1 VRFCTECGANLPNMT
16 VNFCPTCGTKL
27 WKNELENEF
36 YQEDS
41 QSSNTIYSLGI
52 KLEQMFEGILKSRGF
67 TTTRR
72 KRLEGKSG
80 TFHEID
86 ILATKNEVILA
97 VECKNYGEKRTV
109 GLKDIRDFHS
119 KLLDLPQI
127 NKSWFVTNIEYSSG
141 VKNYATQYNIEL
153 WDGEKLRN
161 DFYRYSLGR
170 VEDNEEI
177 IIGRSLPVKVNY
189 DLATKIS
196 LVNPDSI
203 FIKESNLI
211 FYPFYLFYYEINIT
225 KGFLKKQNFHK
236 TGNYIMDAINNLI
249 INVKNTAEDKEFKNT
264 FFTKGV
270 VTNLIM
276 NVKNTAEGNKDK
288 IDREKIALDNIERT
302 QIAYDIENIK
312 PEAQLKIQ
320 KANNYVINKLES
332 KSVIHAAERMVLET
346 IIQENNIKHD
356 NVKITSS
363 ELIHVPKWLIHIVSK
378 NITYEREILA
388 SSNLVLIDEIEY
400 CPKDY
405 FSKFR
410 PSQKKTFAVCEICG
424 NAFCKSHVV
433 EKDEKFYCEKHNF
446 RSSYNIQINNTQKE
460 EINHED
466 TQQIFERIKENMDS
480 FINNSLKTTSD
491 DINK

>member
-1 VRFCTECGANLPNMT
+1 MT
-16 VNFCPTCGTKL
+16 TNFCPACGTKL

-36 YQEDS
+36 DTENS
-41 QSSNTIYSLGI
+41 QSGNTIYSLGI

-86 ILATKNEVILA
+86 ILATKNELILA

-141 VKNYATQYNIEL
+141 VKNYADQYNIEL

-170 VEDNEEI
+170 IEDNEEI
-177 IIGRSLPVKVNY
+177 IMSRSLPLKVNY
-189 DLATKIS
+189 DQATKIS

-211 FYPFYLFYYEINIT
+211 FHPFYFFSYEINVT
-225 KGFLKKQNFHK
+225 KGFIKKQNFHK
-236 TGNYIMDAINNLI
+236 TGNYIMDAINNII
-249 INVKNTAEDKEFKNT
+249 INVKNNAEDKEFKNT
-264 FFTKGV
+264 FFTKGA
-270 VTNLIM
+270 VTNLII
-276 NVKNTAEGNKDK
+276 NVKNNVEDK
-288 IDREKIALDNIERT
+288 VDREKIALDNIEKT
-302 QIAYDIENIK
+302 QIIHDIGNIK
-312 PEAQLKIQ
+312 PEPQLKLQ
-320 KANNYVINKLES
+320 KTNYYVIHKLES
-332 KSVIHAAERMVLET
+332 KSVIHAAERIVLEA
-346 IIQENNIKHD
+346 IIQENNVKHD

-363 ELIHVPKWLIHIVSK
+363 ELIYVPKWLIQIVSK
-378 NITYEREILA
+378 NTSYEREILA

-405 FSKFR
+405 YSKFR

-424 NAFCKSHVV
+424 NAFCKSHLI
-433 EKDEKFYCEKHNF
+433 EKNEKFYCEKHNF
-446 RSSYNIQINNTQKE
+446 RSSDSIQINNTQEE
-460 EINHED
+460 EINQED
-466 TQQIFERIKENMDS
+466 PQQIFERIQENMDN
-480 FINNSLKTTSD
+480 FINNSLKQTSD
-491 DINK
+491 DINNSIVF